1 MRPNRLRALLQSGEI
16 AIGTMIQEIRSPAIA
31 IILAHAGFDFAFI
44 DMEHGR
50 FDLEST
56 ASLIQSLRLAGLTP
70 LVRVPEGEYY
80 LIARVL
86 DAGAEGI
93 MVPRVETRAQVEQIV
108 NSVRFP
114 PLGKRGLS
122 TTKGHNDFQS
132 ADPWEFTRFMN
143 RENLVILQI
152 ERKEAV
158 DQIEDL
164 LDVSGVDGV
173 VIGPTDLS
181 VSLGVS
187 KALDDPQMVMA
198 IGRVVTAA
206 KRRGMF
212 SGIHAGMDWISY
224 WRPRGMTLLAC
235 GTDLDLLNT
244 SFHHLSAQLRKVGQS
259 G

>member
-1 MRPNRLRALLQSGEI
+1 MRPNRLRALLQSGEF

-31 IILAHAGFDFAFI
+31 IILAHADFDFAFI

-56 ASLIQSLRLAGLTP
+56 ANLIQSLRLAGLTP
-70 LVRVPEGEYY
+70 LVRVPDGEYH

-93 MVPRVETRAQVEQIV
+93 MVPRVETRAQVTQV
-108 NSVRFP
+108 VSSVRFP

-158 DQIEDL
+158 DQIEGL
-164 LDVSGVDGV
+164 LDIPGVDGV
-173 VIGPTDLS
+173 VIGPSDLS

-198 IGRVVTAA
+198 IDKVVTAA
-206 KRRGMF
+206 KRRGLF

-235 GTDLDLLNT
+235 GTDLDLLNN
-244 SFHHLSAQLRKVGQS
+244 SFHHLSTQLRKIGQT